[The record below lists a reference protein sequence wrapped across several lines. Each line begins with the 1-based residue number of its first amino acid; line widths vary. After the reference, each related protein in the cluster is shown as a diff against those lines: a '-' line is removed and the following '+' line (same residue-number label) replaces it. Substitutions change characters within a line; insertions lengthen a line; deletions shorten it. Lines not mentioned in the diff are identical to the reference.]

1 MKGLF
6 HGEYFLLTVIVIDL
20 IATATAIG
28 VAKLIQA

>member
-6 HGEYFLLTVIVIDL
+6 HGEYFLLTDIVIGA
-20 IATATAIG
+20 IAAATATR